1 MTVFL
6 NDPRFEGECW
16 NGMTEMDWFIIF
28 WIELLMFVMLIINYN
43 NVISY
48 IFVIDKLSNC
58 NDSLFC

>member
-1 MTVFL
+1 
-6 NDPRFEGECW
+6 
-16 NGMTEMDWFIIF
+16 MTEIDWFIIF
-28 WIELLMFVMLIINYN
+28 WTELLMFVILIINYN